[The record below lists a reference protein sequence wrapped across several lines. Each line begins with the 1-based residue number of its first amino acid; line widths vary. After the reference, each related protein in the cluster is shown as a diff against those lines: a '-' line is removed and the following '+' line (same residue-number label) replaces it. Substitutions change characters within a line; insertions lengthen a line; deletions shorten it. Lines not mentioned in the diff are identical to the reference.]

1 MQVSGTYRIEATPQ
15 KVWDAL
21 FDPDVMRRCI
31 PGCEDVQR
39 VSPTQFTAAVV
50 FKVGPVK
57 AKFAGKVSLSDLDA
71 PRACRMTGEGSG
83 GVAGFAKGIADLKL
97 APDGS
102 ATVLNYVAD
111 AQIGGKLA
119 QLGSRVVEG
128 TMRKLADEFF
138 SKFADA
144 VGGTGAMGGDEAA
157 ATVKTTTATP
167 GRDGR
172 WKMMAA
178 AVVLAIAAI
187 GLWLAA

>member
-1 MQVSGTYRIEATPQ
+1 MQVSGTYRIEAAPQ
-15 KVWDAL
+15 QVWDAL
-21 FDPDVMRRCI
+21 FDPDVLRRCI

-39 VSPTQFTAAVV
+39 VSSTQFTASVV
-50 FKVGPVK
+50 LKVGPVK

-97 APDGS
+97 APDGP
-102 ATVLNYVAD
+102 ATVLDYTAD

-128 TMRKLADEFF
+128 TTRKLADEFF

-144 VGGTGAMGGDEAA
+144 VGGTDATGGDETA
-157 ATVKTTTATP
+157 ATSKTATP
-167 GRDGR
+167 ARDGR

-187 GLWLAA
+187 GLWLAV

>member
-21 FDPDVMRRCI
+21 FDPDVLRRCI

-39 VSPTQFTAAVV
+39 ISPTQFTAAVV
-50 FKVGPVK
+50 LKVGPVK

-102 ATVLNYVAD
+102 ATILNYTAD

-119 QLGSRVVEG
+119 QLGSRIVEG
-128 TMRKLADEFF
+128 TTRKLADEFF

-144 VGGTGAMGGDEAA
+144 VGGTGATGDDEAA
-157 ATVKTTTATP
+157 ATTKSPAIP
-167 GRDGR
+167 ARDGR
-172 WKMMAA
+172 WKMLAA